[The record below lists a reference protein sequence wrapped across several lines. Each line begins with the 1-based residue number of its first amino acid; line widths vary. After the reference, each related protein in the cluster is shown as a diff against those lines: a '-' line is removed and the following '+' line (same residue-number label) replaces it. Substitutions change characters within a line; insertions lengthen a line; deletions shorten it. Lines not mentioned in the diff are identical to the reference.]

1 MENTQNS
8 ESDFISIGEA
18 ALFLKRSRGNLYNLC
33 CQGVLK
39 HYKPNGGR
47 VLFKK
52 SELQAWIE
60 AGAVSSNAEIEAQ
73 AAARS

>member
-1 MENTQNS
+1 MEKSNVIDNEFLS
-8 ESDFISIGEA
+8 LKEA
-18 ALFLKRSRGNLYNLC
+18 AAYLKRSPGNLYNLVC
-33 CQGVLK
+33 AGTLR